1 MTTEYNL
8 IPLGDHCA
16 ISEILRELELRR
28 CRYQFDWIAKPGL
41 DCLWN

>member
-16 ISEILRELELRR
+16 ISD
-28 CRYQFDWIAKPGL
+28 FDPRFASICAICFAEWGMF
-41 DCLWN
+41 